1 MPNPAA
7 MSMAANFPTRLPGP
21 LPTLGTELSV
31 AEPEALREVVG
42 RDSLVGASAVVV
54 VGAAA
59 DVEPPG
65 VPDAEPAV
73 FSLNSPVAAAV
84 IAAAAMSTTTR
95 PAMTRALV
103 RPARRGGCGA
113 VAAGAGGGGTGAA
126 AMRCPS
132 AATGGGSQP
141 SPSCSRVSVEAAR
154 HSSITPAG
162 LGRAAGFLSRQ
173 RKATPHTDSG

>member
-7 MSMAANFPTRLPGP
+7 MSMASNFPTTLPGP

-42 RDSLVGASAVVV
+42 RDSLVGASSVVV

-113 VAAGAGGGGTGAA
+113 VAAGTGGGGGGTGAA
-126 AMRCPS
+126 AMRCTS
-132 AATGGGSQP
+132 AATGGGNQP
-141 SPSCSRVSVEAAR
+141 SPSCRRVSVEATR
-154 HSSITPAG
+154 HSSITAAG
-162 LGRAAGFLSRQ
+162 LG
-173 RKATPHTDSG
+173 